1 MEDCLSSKENVG
13 VRIPLG
19 LLFSPIQL
27 SGKINKI
34 ILPLFLVNRIQI
46 MHFLIYLHASE
57 L

>member
-1 MEDCLSSKENVG
+1 
-13 VRIPLG
+13 LG

-46 MHFLIYLHASE
+46 MHFLIYLYASE
-57 L
+57 HEF